1 MIECSYVKAD
11 CSSETHFE
19 IKGLSLFVRVFE
31 NNLIEN
37 IKKVNN
43 NLETDTNKVPI
54 YTSLYSYVRS

>member
-37 IKKVNN
+37 IKKGYGSVVFHVKGWDIW
-43 NLETDTNKVPI
+43 E
-54 YTSLYSYVRS
+54 